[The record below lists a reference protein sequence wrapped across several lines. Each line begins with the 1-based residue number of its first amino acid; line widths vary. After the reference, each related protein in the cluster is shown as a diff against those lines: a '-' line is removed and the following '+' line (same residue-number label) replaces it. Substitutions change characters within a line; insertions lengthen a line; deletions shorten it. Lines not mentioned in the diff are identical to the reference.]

1 MLKTMPI
8 FARAKRVIRTST
20 RILRD
25 EGIIGLSSAVRQRL
39 LLRSQINAHGRAH
52 SVVLDGCIFSLKR
65 LPETPMTLQLLR
77 KNYEEFERRAVLQY
91 ARPESP
97 VIELGAC
104 IGVVACITNRALK
117 GARPHVVVEANP
129 LAIPLIEENR
139 SLNQCDFEIVNAAI
153 AYGQQTVTF
162 TPSLEL
168 WGNSLNQSHSTDPV
182 TVSTIGLGDVVS
194 KKGIDAFTLI
204 CDIEGHEYDLVQHE
218 ADVLRH
224 AETIILETHAWAI
237 GEAKNLELL
246 SKLHD
251 IGFRKIDE
259 EASVVVLRRS
269 A

>member
-1 MLKTMPI
+1 MLNTMPI
-8 FARAKRVIRTST
+8 LPTVKRVIRTST
-20 RILRD
+20 RILHD
-25 EGIIGLSSAVRQRL
+25 EGISGLSSAVRQRL
-39 LLRSQINAHGRAH
+39 LLKNQINAFGRTH
-52 SVVLDGCIFSLKR
+52 SVALDGCTFSLKR
-65 LPETPMTLQLLR
+65 LPESQTKLHLLQN
-77 KNYEEFERRAVLQY
+77 KYEEFERRAVLQY
-91 ARPESP
+91 APPEIP

-117 GARPHVVVEANP
+117 SARPHVVVEASP

-168 WGNSLNQSHSTDPV
+168 LGNSLNQSNTTDPV
-182 TVSTIGLGDVVS
+182 TVNTIRLDDIVTR
-194 KKGIDAFTLI
+194 KKIESFTLI

-218 ADVLRH
+218 ADVLKH
-224 AETIILETHAWAI
+224 AEIIILETHAWAI
-237 GEAKNLELL
+237 GETKNLELL
-246 SKLHD
+246 GRLHD

-259 EASVVVLRRS
+259 ESSVLVLRRS